1 MHPQTHE
8 PAGTPHDTTHER
20 RALRSAAT
28 ALKALFW
35 CALAAEVAWL
45 FLAASAGGLV
55 ASVLDR
61 GDQGLVHLLV
71 LAALALSSGLL
82 VLLER
87 RASPYTE
94 PEREWTLAETLYA
107 LVLFG
112 SLFFGVYAFF
122 GWYYSP

>member
-1 MHPQTHE
+1 MHP
-8 PAGTPHDTTHER
+8 PTHER
-20 RALRSAAT
+20 HTLRSAAT

-35 CALAAEVAWL
+35 CAIAAEVAW
-45 FLAASAGGLV
+45 LAASAGGLV

-61 GDQGLVHLLV
+61 SAQGLVHLLV

-87 RASPYTE
+87 RASPYDE
-94 PEREWTLAETLYA
+94 PDREWTLAETLYA

-122 GWYYSP
+122 GWYFSP

>member
-1 MHPQTHE
+1 MHPPTHGST
-8 PAGTPHDTTHER
+8 ATRHDTNPQR

-35 CALAAEVAWL
+35 CAMAAEGAWL
-45 FLAASAGGLV
+45 VLAASAGELV

-61 GDQGLVHLLV
+61 SAQGLVHLLV
-71 LAALALSSGLL
+71 LVALVLSSGLL
-82 VLLER
+82 ILLER
-87 RASPYTE
+87 RATPYNE
-94 PEREWTLAETLYA
+94 PDREWTLAETLYA